1 MWIWKHPSCAAL
13 ARLRCGAQISPC
25 QDLELELR
33 GMTDRDEWGPF
44 VVSWVVAVSVI
55 GMGMYIYKGILEKRR
70 KERGPTL
77 YNAPHRTKKTVAT
90 PR

>member
-1 MWIWKHPSCAAL
+1 MA
-13 ARLRCGAQISPC
+13 
-25 QDLELELR
+25 
-33 GMTDRDEWGPF
+33 DRDEWGPF

-55 GMGMYIYKGILEKRR
+55 GIGMYIYKGILEKRR